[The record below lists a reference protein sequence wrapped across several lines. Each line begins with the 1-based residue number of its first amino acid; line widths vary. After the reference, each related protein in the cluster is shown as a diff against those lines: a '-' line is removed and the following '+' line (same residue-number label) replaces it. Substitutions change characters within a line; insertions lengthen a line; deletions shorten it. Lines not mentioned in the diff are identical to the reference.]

1 MFLHFSAKKVECA
14 KHQWIHL
21 VGDQPKSPH
30 AFENFVV
37 NARWRSTWVRVYNS
51 LTLQSSYKPSMHFTM
66 TCTTTHNIGPLGVLT
81 VGTCSLRQSTNCLW
95 KGEGVRKTLVLV
107 RSKSFSFYSA
117 PIARALP
124 RYIVPFFKF
133 FKTGKCFKTMLFPVS
148 CVSQKPLA
156 FEKHSLLLIQP
167 KTHAKTL
174 SERSEKCATVR
185 VLTGTDSV
193 ARATYLQRAL

>member
-21 VGDQPKSPH
+21 VGDQPESPH

-66 TCTTTHNIGPLGVLT
+66 TCTTTHNIGPQGVLT

-95 KGEGVRKTLVLV
+95 KGGEVRKTLVLV
-107 RSKSFSFYSA
+107 RSKSFYVALEAEGRRSLRGMPDVSSL
-117 PIARALP
+117 RACL
-124 RYIVPFFKF
+124 K
-133 FKTGKCFKTMLFPVS
+133 
-148 CVSQKPLA
+148 
-156 FEKHSLLLIQP
+156 SLG
-167 KTHAKTL
+167 
-174 SERSEKCATVR
+174 
-185 VLTGTDSV
+185 LTRGT
-193 ARATYLQRAL
+193 RGEGLKGGLNALCNAV